1 MTVTIHG
8 KVYGKTIELD
18 EDLGILDGQ
27 EVEVT
32 VRPVEPRRPWG
43 EGIKR
48 SAGVAADDPEFDE
61 VFEQIA
67 RDRKA
72 ATFREADL

>member
-1 MTVTIHG
+1 MIKPVHGRIH
-8 KVYGKTIELD
+8 GKTIELD
-18 EDLGILDGQ
+18 EDLGIADGQ

-32 VRPVEPRRPWG
+32 VTPARPQRPWG

-48 SAGVAADDPEFDE
+48 SAGAAVNDPDFEG

-67 RDRKA
+67 NDRKS
-72 ATFREADL
+72 ATFREAKS